1 MLSRRDGRRV
11 RSGGATALSSDDVAT
26 VARAHAVSTYSIYK
40 VRAAAVDLD
49 RRDGPGR

>member
-1 MLSRRDGRRV
+1 MGDLL
-11 RSGGATALSSDDVAT
+11 RSEGNTALSSDDAAT